1 MTNVIV
7 RWTGA
12 GWYAPLQEGPGWD
25 VVSWESVCDADSDR
39 EEAGECP
46 RCHGAGVIEELE
58 RQGPFLVPALNPC
71 PVCVRRE
78 DPPLPF

>member
-39 EEAGECP
+39 EEAGEAARWQGRGTP
-46 RCHGAGVIEELE
+46 RLLLSENEAHELE
-58 RQGPFLVPALNPC
+58 ER
-71 PVCVRRE
+71 
-78 DPPLPF
+78 